1 MDGRPE
7 DLRKSEYYLRRELQA
22 ERHLTISNTE
32 YQLSDLS
39 ITYKAHAHPVP
50 RPTLSFCE
58 N

>member
-7 DLRKSEYYLRRELQA
+7 DLKKRILRVRELQA
-22 ERHLTISNTE
+22 DSHLTISTTE

-39 ITYKAHAHPVP
+39 ITYG
-50 RPTLSFCE
+50 TLAQIGLRTTPLFCE